1 MKYIFPI
8 KFSSRSKFYFFQLII
23 DNSTLFYTRS
33 YFYGHLPLIVYS
45 GLFLELIL
53 QYLCFNTV

>member
-1 MKYIFPI
+1 MEYIFPI

-53 QYLCFNTV
+53 QYLF